1 MIRGKTSLL
10 YHAAAQAQKQGI
22 LPVLIVTERKVSWDR
37 AESMGF
43 SKENAIIE
51 ESLEY
56 LEDVFHFM
64 DRIISDVM
72 MGELPQDVCIFW
84 DSVGNTISKD
94 EVTINK
100 DGTTEMKASMMK
112 AAKVI
117 SSSVRVLSQKVGNTR
132 KISSPKF
139 VGVCFINSA
148 YTKPPEYSGA
158 PSTIVPYGGDA
169 IWYKSSLVLKTAR
182 KSKLAAIKDGKELKF
197 GIVSKIITDKNHISP
212 TANSGEFV
220 ITADKVFKN
229 EPKLIKEYKEEKK
242 NEWGNSIVFS
252 DDDGEIVDRDE

>member
-1 MIRGKTSLL
+1 MQRHK
-10 YHAAAQAQKQGI
+10 HKNNGI
-22 LPVLIVTERKVSWDR
+22 LPVLIVTERKVSWER
-37 AESMGF
+37 AEAMGF
-43 SKENAIIE
+43 NRTNAIIE

-56 LEDVFHFM
+56 LEDVFSFM
-64 DRIISDVM
+64 DRIVSDVM

-94 EVTINK
+94 EVTVNK
-100 DGTTEMKASMMK
+100 DGTTEAKASMMK

-117 SSSVRVLSQKVGNTR
+117 SGALRVLSQKVGNTR

-148 YTKPPEYSGA
+148 YTKPPEYYGA

-169 IWYKSSLVLKTAR
+169 IWYKSSLVLKTSR
-182 KSKLAAIKDGKELKF
+182 RSKLSAIKDGKELKF
-197 GIVSKIITDKNHISP
+197 GIVSKIVTDKNHISP

-220 ITADKVFKN
+220 ITADKIFKN
-229 EPKLIKEYKEEKK
+229 EPKLVKEYKELKK
-242 NEWGNSIVFS
+242 DEWGNSSIFS
-252 DDDGEIVDRDE
+252 EDDGEVIDGE